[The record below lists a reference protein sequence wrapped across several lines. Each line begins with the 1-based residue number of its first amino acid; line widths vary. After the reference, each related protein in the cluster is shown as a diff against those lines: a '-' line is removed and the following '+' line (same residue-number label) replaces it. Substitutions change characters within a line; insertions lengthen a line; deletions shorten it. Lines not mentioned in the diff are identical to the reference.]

1 MMPPVIDLT
10 FNVLL
15 ILLDAVLLVVIVRA
29 KRVATGLFGI
39 AVGLLGALLAAI
51 VFQTNTFHLLRLYA
65 YIVFLHLPLVLIGMA
80 WILRK
85 RSKWLSGAAL
95 VFAISICAIAVDAFL
110 IEPTRLQVTKI
121 QLHSPKVTHP
131 LRLAVVADLQTDRI
145 GEYERTVLKKVLDAE
160 PDLILMPGDYLHE
173 NSSARRRLAGEF
185 SALLAELDFGA
196 RLGAYAVRGN
206 IDHEDWAELFSG
218 SRVTPIVQTA
228 AQELDEIRIT
238 GLDLRDSFTP
248 TLQVEGTEKF
258 HVVFGHSP
266 NFALGKIDAD
276 LLVAGHTHGGQ
287 VRIPFIGP
295 IMTFSAVPRTWAAGL
310 TDLTGGRTLVV
321 SRGIGME
328 RGRAP
333 RLRFLCPPEIVIVDI
348 EPIPQH

>member
-1 MMPPVIDLT
+1 VTDLS
-10 FNVLL
+10 FNLFLALV
-15 ILLDAVLLVVIVRA
+15 DVFVLVVIARSKNA
-29 KRVATGLFGI
+29 GASLGGI
-39 AVGLLGALLAAI
+39 ATGLLGALVAA
-51 VFQTNTFHLLRLYA
+51 VLLQKGTFHLLRLYS
-65 YIVFLHLPLVLIGMA
+65 YIVFLHLPLVLIGMV

-95 VFAISICAIAVDAFL
+95 VFAISVCAIAVDAFL
-110 IEPTRLQVTKI
+110 IEPKRLQVTQI

-145 GEYERTVLKKVLDAE
+145 GEYERMVLKKVLDAE

-185 SALLAELDFGA
+185 SALLEELDFGA

-218 SRVTPIVQTA
+218 SRVTPMARTA
-228 AQELDEIRIT
+228 TREMDEIQVT
-238 GLDLRDSFTP
+238 GLTLLDSFNP
-248 TLQVEGTEKF
+248 TLRVAGAERF
-258 HVVFGHSP
+258 HIVFGHAP
-266 NFALGKIDAD
+266 NFALGEIDAD
-276 LLVAGHTHGGQ
+276 LLLAGHTHGGQ